1 MPLTPHGRRGAEQA
15 VHETNVRQVI
25 ELVGSYGLSA
35 GDRMSLAQ
43 ELHHRALT
51 VRHEHLEVRGMADVW
66 REGLTRRRAP
76 EASWWN
82 SEG

>member
-1 MPLTPHGRRGAEQA
+1 MSLIPHGRRGNEQA

-35 GDRMSLAQ
+35 GDGMGLAQ
-43 ELHHRALT
+43 ELHRRAVT
-51 VRHEHLEVRGMADVW
+51 VRDEHVEVRDMADVW

-76 EASWWN
+76 EPNW
-82 SEG
+82 

>member
-1 MPLTPHGRRGAEQA
+1 MPLTPHGRAAEQA
-15 VHETNVRQVI
+15 VHETNVRQVM

-43 ELHHRALT
+43 ED
-51 VRHEHLEVRGMADVW
+51 VADVW

-76 EASWWN
+76 AESW
-82 SEG
+82 